1 MKLTRILAGF
11 LALLM
16 LVGSLAACGENT
28 EDPANSEAVT
38 TAPAETEP
46 ETELTDWLPDDLD
59 YNEDEVV
66 ILSRYREG
74 WTAGEIAV
82 KEITNEPVND
92 AVFERN
98 KAVEERLNVRINSLE
113 ENTHDGDIVMNKVIN
128 AVKSGLD
135 EYDIVAVPT
144 YIAMDQSLSGTFAD
158 LRQSEY
164 LDFDKPWW
172 TQGFNEV
179 AEYRGSQFAVTGAVF
194 LGIYRFAFVT
204 VFNQKLFTDANQPFL
219 YQHVEDGSWTL
230 DKQYA
235 LVPIFHQDNGNG
247 KQDAEGDVY
256 GLISNDLISVDP
268 YWSSCEVDILQKNA
282 DGEYEFA
289 FDSGKLHSV
298 ADKVIKLYYESGDAM
313 FNIKQKAYDSEQD
326 DIRQMFSEGYG
337 AMATLRILELENG
350 SIRGME
356 DKFGVVPMPKF
367 DEKQTEYHTLLH
379 DQFTVAVVP
388 TTVTGEKLDEMSAV
402 LEAMCSVSYKTVK
415 PAYYETTLRTKIA
428 QDPQSAAMM
437 NTIVDNIYID
447 AGIVYTRAIASFHDS
462 FRKVIQSGKNTVTS
476 TYKRTSANA
485 QRNLTKMLEKLDKI
499 IDAQA

>member
-1 MKLTRILAGF
+1 MKVTRILAVI

-16 LVGSLAACGENT
+16 LVGSFAACGET
-28 EDPANSEAVT
+28 TDDPTITQDT
-38 TAPAETEP
+38 TAPGETES
-46 ETELTDWLPDDLD
+46 ETELTDDLPDDLD
-59 YNEDEVV
+59 YGEDEVI

-74 WTAGEIAV
+74 WTAGEISV

-92 AVFERN
+92 AVYERN
-98 KAVEERLNVRINSLE
+98 KAVEQRLNIRINSLE
-113 ENTHDGDIVMNKVIN
+113 ENTHDGDAVMNKVIT

-135 EYDIVAVPT
+135 EYDIVAVPC

-164 LDFDKPWW
+164 LDFEKPWW

-179 AEYRGSQFAVTGAVF
+179 AEYRGAQFAVTGSIF
-194 LGIYRFAFVT
+194 LSIYRFAFVT
-204 VFNQKLFTDANQPFL
+204 VFNQSIFTDANQPFL

-235 LVPIFHQDNGNG
+235 LVTALHRDNGNG
-247 KQDAEGDVY
+247 QQDLEGDVY

-268 YWSSCEVDILQKNA
+268 YWSSCEVDILKKNA
-282 DGEYEFA
+282 NGEYEFV

-298 ADKVIKLYYESGDAM
+298 AEKTIKLYYESGDAM
-313 FNIKQKAYDSEQD
+313 FNIKQKAYDAEQD
-326 DIRQMFSEGYG
+326 DIRQMFADGYG

-356 DKFGVVPMPKF
+356 DMFGVVPMPKF
-367 DEKQTEYHTLLH
+367 DENQKEYHTLLH

-388 TTVTGEKLDEMSAV
+388 TTVQGDKLDEMSAV
-402 LEAMCSVSYKTVK
+402 LEAMCAISHKTLR

-437 NTIVDNIYID
+437 DTIVDNIYID

-462 FRKVIQSGKNTVTS
+462 FRKVMQSGKNTVTS
-476 TYKRTSANA
+476 SYKRTLMNA
-485 QRNLTKMLEKLDKI
+485 QRNLGKMIEKLDKL
-499 IDAQA
+499 IDGQE